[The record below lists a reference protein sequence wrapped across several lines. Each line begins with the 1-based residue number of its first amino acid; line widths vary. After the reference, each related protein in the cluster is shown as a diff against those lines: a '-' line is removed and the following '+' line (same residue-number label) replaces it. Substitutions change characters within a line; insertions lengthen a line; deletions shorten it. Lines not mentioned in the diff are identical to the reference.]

1 MSMKLTIAK
10 VDEVLFKG
18 EAESL
23 FCTGGMGDLTILP
36 HHAPLATPLKKGVL
50 KIVDSEGKEIIIPVE
65 SGILEVA
72 HNEATVIL

>member
-1 MSMKLTIAK
+1 MMKLTIAK

-18 EAESL
+18 EAASL
-23 FCTGGMGDLTILP
+23 WCSGALGDLTILP
-36 HHAPLATPLKKGVL
+36 HHAPLVTPLKKCEM
-50 KIVDSEGKEIIIPVE
+50 KIVDNDGKEVRIQIE

>member
-1 MSMKLTIAK
+1 MKLTIAK

-23 FCTGGMGDLTILP
+23 SCTGSIGDLTILP
-36 HHAPLATPLKKGVL
+36 HHAPLATPIKNGVL
-50 KIVDSEGKEIIIPVE
+50 KIVDSEGKEIVIPVE